1 MKNIPVKQILLMVY
15 YKEKCSY
22 QVLKM
27 KIFTKRHC
35 TLILNKTDAKAKH
48 KLEKTITIKRNA
60 NQTYPVTLKY
70 QKHHFTVKFLFTV

>member
-1 MKNIPVKQILLMVY
+1 MKNIPVKQILLMIY
-15 YKEKCSY
+15 YTEKCSY

-48 KLEKTITIKRNA
+48 KLEK
-60 NQTYPVTLKY
+60 QSPLK
-70 QKHHFTVKFLFTV
+70 

>member
-48 KLEKTITIKRNA
+48 KLEKQSPLKGM
-60 NQTYPVTLKY
+60 QTKHTL
-70 QKHHFTVKFLFTV
+70 